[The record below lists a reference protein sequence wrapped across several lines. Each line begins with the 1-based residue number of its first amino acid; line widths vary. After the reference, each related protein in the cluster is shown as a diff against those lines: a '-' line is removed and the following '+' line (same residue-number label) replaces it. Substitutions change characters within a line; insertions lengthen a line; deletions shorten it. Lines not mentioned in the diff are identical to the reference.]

1 MKDKLKTA
9 LIIILLIICLFLI
22 IGCGADKDI
31 LVLPGHNHEY
41 PANYLS

>member
-9 LIIILLIICLFLI
+9 LIIILLIISLFMI
-22 IGCGADKDI
+22 IACGAGKDI